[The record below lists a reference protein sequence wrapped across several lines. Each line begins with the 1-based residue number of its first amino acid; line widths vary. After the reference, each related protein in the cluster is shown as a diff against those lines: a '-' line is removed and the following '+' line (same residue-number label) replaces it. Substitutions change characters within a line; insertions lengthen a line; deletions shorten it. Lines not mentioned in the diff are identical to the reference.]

1 MAPMNQKDQRY
12 KGDLIVENVSPV
24 KRKKIVGAVKTA
36 CKEYAR
42 MAELLLF
49 VPITWYVLWNNSV

>member
-1 MAPMNQKDQRY
+1 MVPMNQKDQRY

-36 CKEYAR
+36 CKEYKV
-42 MAELLLF
+42 AELLLF

>member
-1 MAPMNQKDQRY
+1 MVPMNQKDQRY
-12 KGDLIVENVSPV
+12 KGNLIVENVLPV

-36 CKEYAR
+36 CKEYKV
-42 MAELLLF
+42 AELLLF